1 MKKNIAILAG
11 GYSSEYHISLLSAE
25 QIAFQIDTEK
35 YQVYIVNIQKEIWQ
49 IHSGE
54 LAGINLDKN
63 DFSFLNGK
71 NKEIFYCVFPAI
83 HGTPGEDGILQ
94 AYFDMLKISYIGSSS
109 FTSALTFSK
118 FQCNTFL
125 KNFDIN
131 ISDADFIR
139 KGQSFD
145 ENKILKKTGV
155 PCFVKPN
162 SGGSSFGISK
172 VKKKEDFNE
181 AVKLAFEESDEII
194 VEKAVNGREI
204 SCGMIEISG
213 KIEVLP
219 LAEIISKNEFFDY
232 QAKYNSDLNEEIVP
246 APLPEFLTEKCKK
259 LSEKICKRLNCKG
272 ISRIDYILQDEEFY
286 FIEIN
291 TMPGMTKESIV
302 PKMIREANL
311 SLTEIFSEL
320 IEEAVSLHYS

>member
-1 MKKNIAILAG
+1 MKKNIAILTG

-131 ISDADFIR
+131 VACI
-139 KGQSFD
+139 Q
-145 ENKILKKTGV
+145 
-155 PCFVKPN
+155 
-162 SGGSSFGISK
+162 
-172 VKKKEDFNE
+172 
-181 AVKLAFEESDEII
+181 
-194 VEKAVNGREI
+194 
-204 SCGMIEISG
+204 
-213 KIEVLP
+213 
-219 LAEIISKNEFFDY
+219 
-232 QAKYNSDLNEEIVP
+232 
-246 APLPEFLTEKCKK
+246 
-259 LSEKICKRLNCKG
+259 
-272 ISRIDYILQDEEFY
+272 
-286 FIEIN
+286 
-291 TMPGMTKESIV
+291 
-302 PKMIREANL
+302 NL
-311 SLTEIFSEL
+311 
-320 IEEAVSLHYS
+320 